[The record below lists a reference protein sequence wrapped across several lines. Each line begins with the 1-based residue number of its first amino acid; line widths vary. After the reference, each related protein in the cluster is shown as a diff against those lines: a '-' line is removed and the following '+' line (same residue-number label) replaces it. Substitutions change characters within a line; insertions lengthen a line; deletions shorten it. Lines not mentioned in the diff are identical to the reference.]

1 MKFTQAEVK
10 SLVIPKE
17 KLDRSFPEHI
27 VFDDDMPGFGVRVLP
42 GRGGEPH
49 RSYIAQYKFGPKHRR
64 ITIGNVAKISLEDAR
79 KQAKKI
85 FGKLA
90 HDTDPANEKKKVRG
104 EAGDTFDAAIKEYLA
119 VQEKELRPRSYT
131 EIERHLNED
140 WKSLHSMALASIEG
154 ADVSRQLAVIAKRG
168 NTVANRARA
177 SLSAFF
183 RWAIGENKAGG
194 RLQNPVAGSNK
205 KNEASRD
212 RVLTDAEM
220 ASIWL
225 ACTDGDYGRIVQLL
239 MLTGCRREEIG
250 ALGWSEIDLEA
261 KTISLPG
268 NRTKNGHPH
277 IVPLSDR
284 ALSILKTIPRQ
295 KRKHV
300 FGSGQGG
307 YGGWSKS
314 KEDLDSKCKVKDWT
328 LHDLRRT
335 AARRMAD
342 IGIQPHVIEAVINHV
357 SGHKAGVAGIYNR
370 STYEPEKKAALD
382 AWANHLETV
391 MGPKA
396 VLVKAV
402 PLEGA
407 GAEGPRATFAER
419 LAGAG
424 GEMSQRPSIK
434 GKVRRDVH

>member
-1 MKFTQAEVK
+1 MRLTQSKVK
-10 SLVIPKE
+10 TIEIPAE
-17 KLDRSFPEHI
+17 KLKRSFPEHI

-42 GRGGEPH
+42 GRGEEPH
-49 RSYIAQYKFGPKHRR
+49 RSYIAQYKLGQKHRR
-64 ITIGNVAKISLEDAR
+64 MTIGNVLKLSLEDAR
-79 KQAKKI
+79 KEAKKI
-85 FGKLA
+85 FGDVA
-90 HDTDPANEKKKVRG
+90 HGIDPADEKKKVRG
-104 EAGDTFDAAIKEYLA
+104 QAGDTFDAAIKEYLA

-140 WKSLHSMALASIEG
+140 WKSLHGMALASIEG
-154 ADVSRQLAVIAKRG
+154 DDIGRQLAVFAKRG

-183 RWAIGENKAGG
+183 RWAIGENKGG
-194 RLQNPVAGSNK
+194 GSLQNPVAGSDK
-205 KNEASRD
+205 KKEVSRD
-212 RVLTDAEM
+212 RVLTDPELA
-220 ASIWL
+220 AIWL
-225 ACTDGDYGRIVQLL
+225 ACTDSDYGRIVQLL

-284 ALSILKTIPRQ
+284 ALSILKAVPRQ
-295 KRKHV
+295 ERKQV

-314 KEDLDSKCKVKDWT
+314 KEDLDGKCKVKDWT

-335 AARRMAD
+335 AATRMAD

-382 AWANHLETV
+382 TWANHLEAIV
-391 MGPKA
+391 SPSAPKA
-396 VLVKAV
+396 VSVRAV
-402 PLEGA
+402 PVEES
-407 GAEGPRATFAER
+407 GAEKPRAPFAER
-419 LAGAG
+419 LARATA
-424 GEMSQRPSIK
+424 RD
-434 GKVRRDVH
+434 RRDLH